1 MPTHEKNRL
10 LNCFDDLKEQ
20 SDNTDQELEVDEWSD
35 WEDNELVSNLL
46 KLASPGNT
54 IPSYSTIIP
63 VKKVQITAVQKSLKN
78 DIKEQSDYINQEL
91 EVDEWSDRKDNKL
104 DLNLLRYVIPGNT
117 ILKEIPSYST
127 IVPDKR
133 VELTA
138 LQKSIKP
145 PVNDNIDELD
155 IKNQKFSKIEEKAR
169 SELDDL
175 FKDMEPVIQKTS
187 RLVIEEAET
196 VPKIVEEKLPEPI
209 SIDNTRF
216 EMKID
221 VAEETDQEE
230 GGWGDSNE
238 DWD

>member
-46 KLASPGNT
+46 KLAIPGNT

-238 DWD
+238 DWE